1 MHVQYE
7 FIAYILIKLFVK
19 SHKNPPS
26 NANTPCIKRRG
37 GGLWSKDCRI
47 ADAHFVVQ
55 MFLI

>member
-37 GGLWSKDCRI
+37 GGYGLRT
-47 ADAHFVVQ
+47 AG
-55 MFLI
+55 